1 MNPMLNMSSVRSA
14 RGVGSE
20 PVMAEFT
27 IVSDVSEGR
36 LDKTSSVPLSCHECR
51 FNDVSRVKLLNEAGS
66 VPAKLSPSSD
76 NDCSIVSEPKDGGS

>member
-14 RGVGSE
+14 RGVGSA

-36 LDKTSSVPLSCHECR
+36 LDNTSSVPLSCHECR